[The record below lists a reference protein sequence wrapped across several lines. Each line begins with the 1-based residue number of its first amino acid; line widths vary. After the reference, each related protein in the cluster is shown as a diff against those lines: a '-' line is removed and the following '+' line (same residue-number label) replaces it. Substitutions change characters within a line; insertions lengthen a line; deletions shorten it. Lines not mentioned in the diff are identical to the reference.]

1 MKTSTKVILGV
12 YGAFVGAW
20 LAGSA
25 YFLANGRDEEL
36 EEGLIPVEEPLPRE
50 ENAYYLFPKLH
61 EFHQTNYNFSIANDF
76 VNGWTN
82 SPAIL
87 AEVSEL
93 VDAHSNLFAC
103 ARQIV
108 ACRGYQ
114 VPEGESKMAAI
125 GPLVSHPTARLYQ
138 MKARCEALRG
148 DRKAA
153 QATIDELIEFGRFV
167 RRTGSVVGYLIGV
180 GYIGMAMGQGVRSPI
195 AAPEDCAWRK
205 HLVEVLQEQEESS
218 VGLICAVEGEL
229 AFAQQHF
236 EDIQTN
242 AVITTNYLL
251 RDGLDGFGW
260 LTRNSWRDGALSI
273 GSGVRIDWG
282 RVDRSCLAAVLA
294 CCPGYSRYALKPNAI
309 LNEMGRRCRQ
319 FAEKIS
325 EATFD
330 REYAKEMEP
339 ERGQMMPFREN
350 WLAGRLMWDMRSLYR
365 NHYKIV
371 FCGRA
376 SRLPLAFEDFRSAKG
391 RYPTELAELVP
402 DCIAAV
408 PLDSFDEQP
417 IRYNAEHGYFWTPGP
432 DGTFD
437 VKVDFDADGYPRWK
451 NRNYHF
457 VELLDM
463 TKRNRPPSTYC
474 NMSRRKNPKR
484 AKGIIRVRVY

>member
-1 MKTSTKVILGV
+1 MKASTKVILGV
-12 YGAFVGAW
+12 YGAFVGVW

-25 YFLANGRDEEL
+25 YFLVNGRDEEL
-36 EEGLIPVEEPLPRE
+36 EEGLIVAEESLPRE

-61 EFHQTNYNFSIANDF
+61 ELHQTNYNFTIANDF
-76 VNGWTN
+76 LNGWTN
-82 SPAIL
+82 SPAVL

-114 VPEGESKMAAI
+114 VPEGEGKMAAI
-125 GPLVSHPTARLYQ
+125 GPLCSHPTARLYQ

-153 QATIDELIEFGRFV
+153 QATIDELIGFGRFV
-167 RRTGSVVGYLIGV
+167 RRTGSVVGYLVGV
-180 GYIGMAMGQGVRSPI
+180 GYIGMAMGQGMRSPI

-205 HLVEVLQEQEESS
+205 HLVDVLQEQEASS
-218 VGLICAVEGEL
+218 AKLSGLPLHEL
-229 AFAQQHF
+229 AYIRQHA
-236 EDIQTN
+236 EDIRTN
-242 AVITTNYLL
+242 TVKMTDFLL
-251 RDGLDGFGW
+251 RDGLEGFDW
-260 LTRNSWRDGALSI
+260 LARNSWRDRALWFGAE
-273 GSGVRIDWG
+273 VRINWG
-282 RVDRSCLAAVLA
+282 RVDRSCLAAVLS

-319 FAEKIS
+319 FAEKIR

-330 REYAKEMEP
+330 REYAKGEDP
-339 ERGQMMPFREN
+339 VFRHMMPFREN
-350 WLAGRLMWDMRSLYR
+350 WLAGHLMWDMRSLYR
-365 NHYKIV
+365 NHHKTV

-376 SRLPLAFEDFRSAKG
+376 SRLRLAFEDFRLAKG

-408 PLDSFDEQP
+408 PPDPYDGQP

-437 VKVDFDADGYPRWK
+437 GKVDFDEGGYPRWK

-457 VELLDM
+457 VQLLDT
-463 TKRNRPPSTYC
+463 TKGMRPPSTYC
-474 NMSRRKNPKR
+474 NMSRRKTSKR
-484 AKGIIRVRVY
+484 MK

>member
-25 YFLANGRDEEL
+25 YFLVNGCDEEL
-36 EEGLIPVEEPLPRE
+36 EEGLIPAEEPLPRE

-61 EFHQTNYNFSIANDF
+61 ELHQTNFDFFVANHF

-82 SPAIL
+82 SPAL
-87 AEVSEL
+87 LSEVSEL

-114 VPEGESKMAAI
+114 VPEGESKMMFI
-125 GPLVSHPTARLYQ
+125 GSLVSHPTARLYQ

-153 QATIDELIEFGRFV
+153 QATMDELIAFGRFV
-167 RRTGSVVGYLIGV
+167 RRTGMVVGYLVGV
-180 GYIGMAMGQGVRSPI
+180 GYIGMATTPGGRSPV
-195 AAPEDCAWRK
+195 AAPEDCVWRK
-205 HLVEVLQEQEESS
+205 HLMEVLKEQEKSS
-218 VGLICAVEGEL
+218 VDLICAAEGEL

-242 AVITTNYLL
+242 AVMIANYLL

-260 LTRNSWRDGALSI
+260 LTRNSWRDGVLSFGANERI
-273 GSGVRIDWG
+273 RIDWK
-282 RVDRSCLAAVLA
+282 RVDRSCVSAILS
-294 CCPGYSRYALKPNAI
+294 CCFGYSRYAFKPNAM
-309 LNEMGRRCRQ
+309 LNERGRHSRE
-319 FAEKIS
+319 FTDKMKSAS
-325 EATFD
+325 FD
-330 REYAKEMEP
+330 REYAKEWEFD
-339 ERGQMMPFREN
+339 EDRISPFREN
-350 WLAGRLMWDMRSLYR
+350 WLGVRMVRHGDIHGTYKIYYRTLFGWRAGRLRLACENYR
-365 NHYKIV
+365 
-371 FCGRA
+371 F
-376 SRLPLAFEDFRSAKG
+376 AKG

-408 PLDSFDEQP
+408 PLDPYDGQP

-437 VKVDFDADGYPRWK
+437 GKVDFAEDGYPKWK

-457 VELLDM
+457 VQLLDT
-463 TKRNRPPSTYC
+463 TKMNRPPSKYC
-474 NMSRRKNPKR
+474 NLPRRKTTKR
-484 AKGIIRVRVY
+484 TK

>member
-12 YGAFVGAW
+12 YGAFVGVW

-25 YFLANGRDEEL
+25 YFLVNGRDEAL
-36 EEGLIPVEEPLPRE
+36 EEGLIPAEEPLPRE

-61 EFHQTNYNFSIANDF
+61 ELHQTNYNFSIANDF

-108 ACRGYQ
+108 GCRGYR

-125 GPLVSHPTARLYQ
+125 GHLCSHPTARLYQ

-167 RRTGSVVGYLIGV
+167 RRTGPVVGYLVGE
-180 GYIGMAMGQGVRSPI
+180 GYIGMAMGQGMRSPI

-205 HLVEVLQEQEESS
+205 HLVEVLQEQEASS
-218 VGLICAVEGEL
+218 AEFSVLPLREL
-229 AFAQQHF
+229 AYIRQHA
-236 EDIQTN
+236 ENVRTN
-242 AVITTNYLL
+242 TVKMTDFLL
-251 RDGLDGFGW
+251 RDGLEGFGW
-260 LTRNSWRDGALSI
+260 LTRNSWRNGVLSI
-273 GSGVRIDWG
+273 DSGVRINWG
-282 RVDRSCLAAVLA
+282 RVDRSCLAAALS
-294 CCPGYSRYALKPNAI
+294 CCLGYSRYALKLNAT
-309 LNEMGRRCRQ
+309 LNEMGRRSRL
-319 FAEKIS
+319 FAKKIS

-330 REYAKEMEP
+330 REYAKEKEP
-339 ERGQMMPFREN
+339 ERDQMMPFREN
-350 WLAGRLMWDMRSLYR
+350 WLAGHLMWDVRSVYR
-365 NHYKIV
+365 QHYKAV

-376 SRLPLAFEDFRSAKG
+376 SRLRLAFEDFRSAKG
-391 RYPTELAELVP
+391 RYPTDLAELVP
-402 DCIAAV
+402 DFIAAV
-408 PLDSFDEQP
+408 PLDPYDGQP

-437 VKVDFDADGYPRWK
+437 GKVDFDKDGYPRWK

-457 VELLDM
+457 VQLLDT
-463 TKRNRPPSTYC
+463 TKVNRPPSTYC
-474 NMSRRKNPKR
+474 NMPRRKTSKR
-484 AKGIIRVRVY
+484 AK

>member
-36 EEGLIPVEEPLPRE
+36 EEGLIAAEEPLPRE

-61 EFHQTNYNFSIANDF
+61 ELHQTNFDFSVANDF

-260 LTRNSWRDGALSI
+260 LTRNSWRDGVLSCCANEQI
-273 GSGVRIDWG
+273 RIDWK
-282 RVDRSCLAAVLA
+282 RVDRSCVGVILS
-294 CCPGYSRYALKPNAI
+294 CCLGYSRHAFKPNAM
-309 LNEMGRRCRQ
+309 LNELGRHSRD
-319 FAEKIS
+319 FADKMKS
-325 EATFD
+325 ASFD
-330 REYAKEMEP
+330 REYANKREFDED
-339 ERGQMMPFREN
+339 RILPFREN
-350 WLAGRLMWDMRSLYR
+350 WLGVQLVRHWNIHGTYERHYRSLFAWRSGRLRLACENYR
-365 NHYKIV
+365 
-371 FCGRA
+371 F
-376 SRLPLAFEDFRSAKG
+376 AKG
-391 RYPTELAELVP
+391 CYPTELAELVP

-408 PLDSFDEQP
+408 PLDPYDEQP

-437 VKVDFDADGYPRWK
+437 GKVDFDEDGYPRWK

-457 VELLDM
+457 VQLLD
-463 TKRNRPPSTYC
+463 TAKRNRPPSIYC
-474 NMSRRKNPKR
+474 NLPRRKTPKR
-484 AKGIIRVRVY
+484 AK

>member
-36 EEGLIPVEEPLPRE
+36 EEELIPVEEPLPRE

-61 EFHQTNYNFSIANDF
+61 EFHQTNYNFSIANHF
-76 VNGWTN
+76 LNGWTN

-167 RRTGSVVGYLIGV
+167 RRTGTVVGYLVGI
-180 GYIGMAMGQGVRSPI
+180 GYIGMAMGQGMRSPI
-195 AAPEDCAWRK
+195 AEPEDCAWRK
-205 HLVEVLQEQEESS
+205 HLVEVVQEQEASS
-218 VGLICAVEGEL
+218 DELSGLPLNEL
-229 AFAQQHF
+229 AYIRQHA
-236 EDIQTN
+236 EDIRTN
-242 AVITTNYLL
+242 TVKMTNFLL
-251 RDGLDGFGW
+251 RDGLEGFGW
-260 LTRNSWRDGALSI
+260 LARNSWRDGALSI

-282 RVDRSCLAAVLA
+282 RVDRSCFAAVLA

-365 NHYKIV
+365 NHYKTV

-376 SRLPLAFEDFRSAKG
+376 SRLRLAFEDFRSAKG

-408 PLDSFDEQP
+408 PLDPYDEQP
-417 IRYNAEHGYFWTPGP
+417 IRYNAEYGYFWTPGP

-437 VKVDFDADGYPRWK
+437 GKVDFDEDGYPRWK

-457 VELLDM
+457 VQLLDT
-463 TKRNRPPSTYC
+463 TKGNRPPSTYC

-484 AKGIIRVRVY
+484 AK

>member
-1 MKTSTKVILGV
+1 MKTSTKVILSV

-25 YFLANGRDEEL
+25 YFLVNGRDEEL
-36 EEGLIPVEEPLPRE
+36 EEGLIAAEEPLPRE

-61 EFHQTNYNFSIANDF
+61 ELHQTNYNFSVANDF
-76 VNGWTN
+76 LNGWTN
-82 SPAIL
+82 SPAVL
-87 AEVSEL
+87 ADVSEL

-108 ACRGYQ
+108 GCRGYQ
-114 VPEGESKMAAI
+114 VPEGESKMASAA
-125 GPLVSHPTARLYQ
+125 PLVSHPTARLYQ

-167 RRTGSVVGYLIGV
+167 RRTGPVVGYLVGV
-180 GYIGMAMGQGVRSPI
+180 GYIGMAMGQGMRSPI

-205 HLVEVLQEQEESS
+205 HLVDVLQEQEASS
-218 VGLICAVEGEL
+218 AEFSVLPLYEQACIY
-229 AFAQQHF
+229 QHA
-236 EDIQTN
+236 EDFRTN
-242 AVITTNYLL
+242 TVKMTNFLL
-251 RDGLDGFGW
+251 RDRLDGVGW
-260 LTRNSWRDGALSI
+260 LVRNSWRGGALWF
-273 GSGVRIDWG
+273 GSEVRIDWG
-282 RVDRSCLAAVLA
+282 RVDRSCLAVVLA

-319 FAEKIS
+319 FAKKIR

-330 REYAKEMEP
+330 REYAKGKDSDF
-339 ERGQMMPFREN
+339 RHMMPFREN

-365 NHYKIV
+365 NHYKTM
-371 FCGRA
+371 FCGHA
-376 SRLPLAFEDFRSAKG
+376 SRLRLAFEDFRFAKG

-402 DCIAAV
+402 DCIASV
-408 PLDSFDEQP
+408 PLDPYDEQP

-437 VKVDFDADGYPRWK
+437 GKVDFDEDGYPRWK

-457 VELLDM
+457 VQLLDT
-463 TKRNRPPSTYC
+463 TKGMRPPSTYC
-474 NMSRRKNPKR
+474 NMSRRKASKR
-484 AKGIIRVRVY
+484 TK